1 MEIINGNNRP
11 AAADCRRQYMGCVFI
26 VAGLLWLLYNLNVL
40 GEKTFSMIF
49 SWQTLLV
56 LIGGYL
62 LTVKVRVAGWI
73 LIGIGVFFM
82 VTQWLHIHLPVNKI
96 VLPVLIIVLG
106 VIFLLR
112 RK

>member
-11 AAADCRRQYMGCVFI
+11 AADCRRQYLGCVFI
-26 VAGLLWLLYNLNVL
+26 AAGLLWLLNNLDIL
-40 GEKTFSMIF
+40 GEKAFSMIF

-62 LTVKVRVAGWI
+62 LAVKARVAGWI
-73 LIGIGVFFM
+73 LIGIGAFFM
-82 VTQWLHIHLPVNKI
+82 VTQWLHIDLPVNKI
-96 VLPVLIIVLG
+96 VLPILIIVLG
-106 VIFLLR
+106 VTFLVR